1 MSHPPIILFDF
12 DGVVITQ
19 RALEYTASI
28 FLKQNF
34 YKWKNTENLR
44 LIDIAR
50 LFEEVDS
57 KNRIKALFRA
67 YKIYKRYIPHNWRRI
82 LFFIRYRRTYPKFE
96 KFESLKPNLE
106 EILIKL
112 KNVGIPL
119 GIVSNT
125 KGKRLNHFR
134 AQLNLDK
141 FFSIYISRDQ
151 TPYRKPNPY
160 PIVIALK
167 QIKEKFQFNFIDRNK
182 VYFVG
187 DLPADI
193 ECAKN
198 AKINSIALFSGH
210 GLEKDLRKVNPT
222 IILQDIKNL
231 LEIEPFKKYLIQ

>member
-19 RALEYTASI
+19 RALEYTALI
-28 FLKQNF
+28 FLRQNF

-112 KNVGIPL
+112 KNGGIPL

-198 AKINSIALFSGH
+198 ANINSIALFSGH